1 MNGDKNEGIHKIP
14 TNIREDQ
21 GIRECEGLHTQHHT
35 PKRGMVQDRQGE
47 DEKDHGRPQAYYEH
61 FQRLGSLFEYE
72 KDGKTYISTNRPE
85 LSLFYKMGRMEP

>member
-1 MNGDKNEGIHKIP
+1 MVIRMREFIKFLQILEKIKESENVRVYIPNTTPLNGEWYKIDKEKMKRIM
-14 TNIREDQ
+14 ED
-21 GIRECEGLHTQHHT
+21 
-35 PKRGMVQDRQGE
+35 
-47 DEKDHGRPQAYYEH
+47 PQAYYEH